1 MSAPPLG
8 WSHAYLPHQ
17 KEIYVPCGMKFLQEF
32 QDLKTKNI
40 HSSRI
45 RIITSW
51 TSNFLPSLAP
61 QARTQARQP
70 PTNLLITIWTEQIFG
85 AWKVFWW
92 ILTKITNYS
101 IVLLIGWCVFTVQ
114 KWLPSMW
121 SKSALIR
128 VLPTTKSN
136 RDQHENAVY
145 FLKFQLYFAGFQ
157 FHYKRTNSA

>member
-61 QARTQARQP
+61 RARTQARCS
-70 PTNLLITIWTEQIFG
+70 TKFLITTILKRVNFWHMESVNMDLDKSYKIIIVSLFLLIVWH
-85 AWKVFWW
+85 
-92 ILTKITNYS
+92 
-101 IVLLIGWCVFTVQ
+101 VLTVQ
-114 KWLPSMW
+114 KWVHSM
-121 SKSALIR
+121 
-128 VLPTTKSN
+128 
-136 RDQHENAVY
+136 
-145 FLKFQLYFAGFQ
+145 
-157 FHYKRTNSA
+157 